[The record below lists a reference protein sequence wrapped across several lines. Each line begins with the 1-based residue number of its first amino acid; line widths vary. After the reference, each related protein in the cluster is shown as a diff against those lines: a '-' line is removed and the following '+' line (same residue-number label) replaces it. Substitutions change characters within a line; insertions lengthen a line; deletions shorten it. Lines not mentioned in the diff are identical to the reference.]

1 MTTEK
6 RNRTNLKYVAGLLGI
21 LGFLISGACT
31 NLYAATSSR
40 IILDVI
46 DTQDLTITGTVISS
60 DDGMPVPGAN
70 VILKGTTTGT
80 TTDFDGNF
88 AIDVPSSN
96 SVLVFSSIGFAS
108 KEVTVG
114 NNTTINVSLDMDV
127 SALDEVIVVGFGT
140 TKKETLTGAVEQISS
155 EVFEDRAVSNV
166 ALALQGQTPG
176 LTVNRSSSR
185 PGNENV
191 NLQIRGVTSINGGSP
206 LIVIDGAP
214 AFDDSEFFQ
223 MNPDDIE
230 SISVLK
236 DGAAS
241 IYGSRAANGV
251 ILVTTKKG
259 KGKMK
264 IEFNSNT
271 RMNFLGLK
279 PPFPSYQEYGQLW
292 LDTAEQD
299 LAATGVANYWN
310 WGEEALQGIASGQA
324 GYYAT
329 PIVDGWGEGGFLY
342 LAPADRY
349 EDLYGSN
356 IGHQQSLSLSG
367 SSDQARYRLSMGV
380 SESQGALK
388 TAYDGIK
395 QFSVRLNTDFDITE
409 RLNLAT
415 NISLQKN
422 RTSSPSSGFGRGLVG
437 QDAPIF
443 PAKNSLGQWYGN
455 FGRYSTNSIAATSEG
470 GRDDLE
476 ENIAKISLNLKYD
489 LGSGFSVNATGTY
502 NHVNSRQDI
511 TQLTVPVF
519 GWEGESYNEA
529 VNSTSSIETVHL
541 TNEYQTYGGFLNY
554 ETKLGKHNFKAMVG
568 MTAEL
573 NEFKGLSAKRTDIV
587 NEGVFDLAVAS
598 GVPTIGGAGNNNNRG
613 QDHDG
618 LYSYL
623 TRLNYDYNEKYLVEL
638 VGRRDGSS
646 RFAPGFKFNNYG
658 SASVGWNIHKES
670 FLENLESLSNLKLRA
685 SIGSSGNQAGIGR
698 YDYVST
704 ISQGTELFG
713 EGGTLSNTASVAG
726 ITTTQ
731 RSWEVVTIKNIA
743 IDFGLFNNKLSGT
756 FETYERE
763 NKDML
768 LGRSYSALLGGD
780 APETNIGNLK
790 TTGWE
795 AMLNWK
801 DQKGD
806 FSYNIGVNMS
816 DNTNELVNLEGGGG
830 SIQAGYNQLVE
841 GFPLNSYFV
850 FETDGLF
857 QSQAEVDAYN
867 ALYDKDG
874 SSVPNGGNALRVGDT
889 KIVDLDGDGSINA
902 INQDNEK
909 GQGDIKYVGDAQTHY
924 VFGINLGAKYKGFDF
939 TAFMQGAL
947 QQNVLR
953 QGVSA
958 FPFNNPWPNQTN
970 AYNDL
975 TWTPENTGAT
985 YPRLTA
991 QRTLARWNWSNTD
1004 TFIQNNKYI
1013 RLKNIV
1019 IGYSLPADVLDKL
1032 NMDKIRIYVSGND
1045 LFELSSLVD
1054 GYDPEDGNV
1063 PTVTDSNVQTSVY
1076 PFQRTVAVGVNLAF

>member
-1 MTTEK
+1 MEELFT
-6 RNRTNLKYVAGLLGI
+6 V
-21 LGFLISGACT
+21 
-31 NLYAATSSR
+31 
-40 IILDVI
+40 LDN
-46 DTQDLTITGTVISS
+46 QDRTITGTIISS
-60 DDGMPVPGAN
+60 DDSSPLPGVN
-70 VILKGTTTGT
+70 VIVKGTTNGT
-80 TTDFDGNF
+80 VTDFDGNYS
-88 AIDVPSSN
+88 ITVSSSN
-96 SVLVFSSIGFAS
+96 SILEFSSIGFATQ
-108 KEVTVG
+108 EIAVG
-114 NNTTINVSLDMDV
+114 ANSTIDV
-127 SALDEVIVVGFGT
+127 SMAPDLTNLDEVVVVGYGT
-140 TKKETLTGAVEQISS
+140 AKKETLSGAVEQVSA
-155 EVFEDRAVSNV
+155 EVFEDRAVTNV

-176 LTVNRSSSR
+176 LTVTRASSR
-185 PGNENV
+185 PGNENIS
-191 NLQIRGVTSINGGSP
+191 LQIRGITSINGGSP
-206 LIVIDGAP
+206 LVVIDGAP

-271 RMNFLGLK
+271 RLNYLGLK
-279 PPFPSYQEYGQLW
+279 PPFPGYREYGQIW
-292 LDTAEQD
+292 LDAAEQD
-299 LAATGVANYWN
+299 VAAGGIANYWN
-310 WGEEALQGIASGQA
+310 WGEEAVRGMAAGQA

-329 PIVDGWGEGGFLY
+329 PIVDGWGANGFLY
-342 LAPADRY
+342 IAPADRY
-349 EDLYGSN
+349 EELYGSN
-356 IGHQQSLSLSG
+356 VGHQQSLSLSG
-367 SSDQARYRLSMGV
+367 SSDQARYRLSLGL

-388 TAYDGIK
+388 TAYDGVK
-395 QFSVRLNTDFDITE
+395 QYSVRLNTDFDISE

-422 RTSSPSSGFGRGLVG
+422 LTSSPSSGFGRGLVG

-443 PAKNSLGQWYGN
+443 PSRNSLGQWYGN
-455 FGRYSTNSIAATSEG
+455 FGRYATNSIAATSEG
-470 GRDDLE
+470 GRDNLE
-476 ENIAKISLNLKYD
+476 ENIAKVSLNLTYD
-489 LGSGFSVNATGTY
+489 IGHGFSANVTGTY

-511 TQLTVPVF
+511 TNLSVPVF
-519 GWEGESYNEA
+519 GWEGESFDQA
-529 VNSTSSIETVHL
+529 VNSTSSIQAIHL
-541 TNEYQTYGGFLNY
+541 INEYQTYGGFLNY
-554 ETKLGKHNFKAMVG
+554 ETSVGDHNIKAMVG
-568 MTAEL
+568 STAEIDQ
-573 NEFKGLSAKRTDIV
+573 FAGLSATRTDIV
-587 NEGVFDLAVAS
+587 NEGVFDFAVAS
-598 GVPTIGGAGNNNNRG
+598 GVPTIGGAGNNNNTRG

-658 SASVGWNIHKES
+658 SASIGWNIHKEN
-670 FLENLESLSNLKLRA
+670 FMESLDAVSNLKLRA
-685 SIGSSGNQAGIGR
+685 SIGCSGNQAGIGK

-704 ISQGTELFG
+704 IAQGTELFG
-713 EGGTLSNTASVAG
+713 EGGTLSNRASVAG
-726 ITTTQ
+726 ITTTA

-743 IDFGLFNNKLSGT
+743 IDFGLFNNKLTGT

-768 LGRSYSALLGGD
+768 LSQTFPVLLGGN

-801 DQKGD
+801 DSKGD

-816 DNTNELVNLEGGGG
+816 DNTNKLVNLEGGGG
-830 SIQAGYNQLVE
+830 SIGPGYNRLVE

-867 ALYDKDG
+867 GLYDVGG
-874 SSVPNGGNALRVGDT
+874 SSVPNGANALRVGDT
-889 KIVDLDGDGSINA
+889 RIVDLDGDGLINA
-902 INQDNEK
+902 INPDNDK
-909 GQGDIKYVGDAQTHY
+909 GQGDIKFAGDAQVHY
-924 VFGINLGAKYKGFDF
+924 VFGLNLGAKYKNLDF
-939 TAFMQGAL
+939 TAFFQGAL
-947 QQNVLR
+947 KQKVLR

-970 AYNDL
+970 AYQGL
-975 TWTPENTGAT
+975 TWTPENTGAA

-1004 TFIQNNKYI
+1004 TFLQDNRYV

-1019 IGYSLPADVLDKL
+1019 IGYSLPSSVLDKL
-1032 NMDKIRIYVSGND
+1032 NMDKIRVYFSGND
-1045 LFELSSLVD
+1045 LFEFSSLVD

-1063 PTVTDSNVQTSVY
+1063 PTVTDANVQRSVY
-1076 PFQRTVAVGVNLAF
+1076 PFQRTVAVGINLAF